1 MPLSLS
7 DDEYAAVM
15 QAAAPIVP
23 SDRGLFLESLAEAL
37 ARHPIVGPGL
47 VHRLAADLQRKFVVQ
62 ARTETSTPFVGGKHR
77 RPTSGEARAGAEA
90 HRASPASEKP
100 A

>member
-37 ARHPIVGPGL
+37 ARHPICRPGAGSSSGG
-47 VHRLAADLQRKFVVQ
+47 RFAAQVCR
-62 ARTETSTPFVGGKHR
+62 
-77 RPTSGEARAGAEA
+77 SGEDRDLDTVCGRQAQATHIWRGKGG
-90 HRASPASEKP
+90 R
-100 A
+100 